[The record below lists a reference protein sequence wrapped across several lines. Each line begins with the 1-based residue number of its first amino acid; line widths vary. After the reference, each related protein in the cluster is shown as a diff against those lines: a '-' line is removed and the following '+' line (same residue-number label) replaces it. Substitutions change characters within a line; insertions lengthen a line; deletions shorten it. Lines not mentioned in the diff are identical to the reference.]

1 MCDLDLAETAS
12 TTTPLTKL
20 LDDIN
25 YSEYRRSSFI
35 TTSSDVRV
43 SAWKS
48 LTAGSKYYIQSD
60 IKNSGGGAH
69 GSVGVEIEQSTLN
82 TAHPRNVK
90 EVQRLALAQDDV
102 RETHTITVTN
112 LVDNDTGSFKIKFTG
127 TDLRPSVSE
136 TLTVGMTAN
145 QLRDGIKKYW
155 EDNGLGIVVTRK
167 TYDASDVETTTSAD
181 IVKVIFEI
189 KLDRMVS

>member
-1 MCDLDLAETAS
+1 MCDLDLAETAA

-25 YSEYRRSSFI
+25 WTEYRRSSFI

-60 IKNSGGGAH
+60 IKNGGGGAH

-90 EVQRLALAQDDV
+90 EV
-102 RETHTITVTN
+102 
-112 LVDNDTGSFKIKFTG
+112 
-127 TDLRPSVSE
+127 
-136 TLTVGMTAN
+136 
-145 QLRDGIKKYW
+145 
-155 EDNGLGIVVTRK
+155 
-167 TYDASDVETTTSAD
+167 
-181 IVKVIFEI
+181 
-189 KLDRMVS
+189 